1 MNMASGQIT
10 SALRKSQDGRRAL
23 STTELDAVARSPLF
37 AGVTRQWLREHIC
50 PSGELNLRLGTALF
64 DAGHRYSEIHLLV
77 SGRLAIFL
85 EEDAKIPVAYVL
97 PGECL
102 GEIALIDDEAAADSV
117 IAVEPSHLLAMALNH
132 LWQLMHDEPRIALNL
147 METLADRARKGKGSA
162 AGSNGHAAKPNM
174 ISSIDPI
181 TGLHNRRW
189 CNDMFLRQIDRCARK
204 AEPVCMAMIDI
215 DRFKAVNDTF
225 GPQAGDLVLAQI
237 ARIMQ
242 KQFRPG
248 DLLARYGGE
257 EFAVLLP
264 GTKLKPAMAA
274 LERLRLAVDRA
285 QTSVAQ
291 RTTVKVRVSAGVA
304 QWREGLSLDDL
315 ARHTET
321 ALLDAKSNGR
331 NCVMA
336 HQDD

>member
-1 MNMASGQIT
+1 
-10 SALRKSQDGRRAL
+10 
-23 STTELDAVARSPLF
+23 
-37 AGVTRQWLREHIC
+37 
-50 PSGELNLRLGTALF
+50 
-64 DAGHRYSEIHLLV
+64 
-77 SGRLAIFL
+77 
-85 EEDAKIPVAYVL
+85 
-97 PGECL
+97 
-102 GEIALIDDEAAADSV
+102 
-117 IAVEPSHLLAMALNH
+117 
-132 LWQLMHDEPRIALNL
+132 
-147 METLADRARKGKGSA
+147 
-162 AGSNGHAAKPNM
+162 
-174 ISSIDPI
+174 
-181 TGLHNRRW
+181 
-189 CNDMFLRQIDRCARK
+189 
-204 AEPVCMAMIDI
+204 MAMIDI

-248 DLLARYGGE
+248 DLLARSGGE